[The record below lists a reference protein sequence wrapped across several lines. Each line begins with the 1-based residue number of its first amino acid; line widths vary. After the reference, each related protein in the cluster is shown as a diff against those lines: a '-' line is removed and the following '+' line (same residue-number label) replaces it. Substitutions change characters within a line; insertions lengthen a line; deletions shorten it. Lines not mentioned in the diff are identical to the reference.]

1 MIGSATTD
9 KVGGGG
15 RSQWRR
21 PRGGGNKRAPAP
33 RSDCA
38 QARMAE
44 WWSLMTG
51 MVDGVMVVG
60 SPSTTEALS
69 SEALVEMAAKRASV
83 DAKI

>member
-1 MIGSATTD
+1 
-9 KVGGGG
+9 
-15 RSQWRR
+15 
-21 PRGGGNKRAPAP
+21 
-33 RSDCA
+33 
-38 QARMAE
+38 MAE